1 MKKSI
6 MSLLCLLLLSV
17 VCIAGETS
25 SLPFKELTATVKI
38 DKHYGE
44 AKVIVLCSSTDEKIT
59 RKFMKLLI
67 QTKDKEYSA
76 PATMLEKFNNPGNF
90 MIHGGVEDNKEINFI
105 FQYEKAPHRFTE
117 GRINFRNGTFKV
129 W

>member
-6 MSLLCLLLLSV
+6 LSLMCLLLFPV

-25 SLPFKELTATVKI
+25 SLPFKELTAIVTI
-38 DKHYGE
+38 DKPYGE
-44 AKVIVLCSSTDEKIT
+44 AKVIALCSSTEEKIT
-59 RKFMKLLI
+59 RKFLKLLI
-67 QTKDKEYSA
+67 KTKDKEYSA
-76 PATMLEKFNNPGNF
+76 PETMLAKFNNPGNF
-90 MIHGGVEDNKEINFI
+90 MIHGGVDDNKEINFI